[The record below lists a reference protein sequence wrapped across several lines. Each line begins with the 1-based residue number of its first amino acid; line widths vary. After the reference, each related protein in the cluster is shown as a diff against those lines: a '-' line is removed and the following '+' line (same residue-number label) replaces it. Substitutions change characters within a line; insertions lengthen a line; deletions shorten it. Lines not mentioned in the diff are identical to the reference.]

1 MIKSLIEICE
11 AELLL
16 FDKRQKQNSGRKSW
30 IDFKSEI
37 QGQILSLF
45 SEYFWYLWIFLLMVS
60 QFWGLIKNIPPTS
73 TFSEFKKGR
82 AFLRLWTNLFFC
94 LKTVDFP
101 ISIAQQ
107 KGSKKSDE
115 IGKHLEDLG
124 GTGSK
129 YTSWLLITNH
139 ITFRFLA
146 KPMDWFEAMKH
157 VKIVGPG
164 WLRLIQRKKTI
175 RLS

>member
-30 IDFKSEI
+30 IDFNSEI

-82 AFLRLWTNLFFC
+82 AFLRLWTNLC

-107 KGSKKSDE
+107 KGSKKSGE

-129 YTSWLLITNH
+129 YTSWFIITNH

-146 KPMDWFEAMKH
+146 KPMDWFEANEKCN
-157 VKIVGPG
+157 
-164 WLRLIQRKKTI
+164 KTWMG
-175 RLS
+175 